1 MHPIPVR
8 LPTDLLVWLDQARGP
23 ERRSTLIR
31 EILRQEQRRRQKA
44 QARQAR
50 HAQAKP

>member
-1 MHPIPVR
+1 MRPVPVR
-8 LPTDLLVWLDQARGP
+8 LPTDLLHWLDQARESEP
-23 ERRSTLIR
+23 RSTLIR

-50 HAQAKP
+50 HEQLKP